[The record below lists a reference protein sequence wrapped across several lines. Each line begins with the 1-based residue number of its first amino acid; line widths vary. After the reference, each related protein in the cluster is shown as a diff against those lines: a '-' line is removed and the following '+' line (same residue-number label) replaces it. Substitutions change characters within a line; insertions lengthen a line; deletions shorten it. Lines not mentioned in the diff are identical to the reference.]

1 MKGRNLLE
9 MLLYLKIVFL
19 PLNCRNLLEISC
31 MVCHRTAGI
40 CWAAAGICWKCLD
53 LLEMPSL
60 ICLDR
65 HRKGMPSLICLD
77 RHWKDM
83 LSKKFAIRDWL
94 AANNT
99 LLGQGDRQITIY
111 CYTKRGARSTFSP
124 LAIQP
129 LAISSGDGIF
139 IATVVKMHAR
149 LGTLGR
155 KLLEMPWSLPVC
167 HRRWKDMLFN

>member
-124 LAIQP
+124 LAIQLFWRRNFYRNCGEDACKTGDIRKEAVGNALISACMSP
-129 LAISSGDGIF
+129 TMERHAI
-139 IATVVKMHAR
+139 
-149 LGTLGR
+149 
-155 KLLEMPWSLPVC
+155 
-167 HRRWKDMLFN
+167 